1 MRIVIYRRY
10 NDYIYHDFPP
20 EELDK
25 IKTFLYNENIK
36 WYTISYNDK
45 EMIEYEQKFS
55 KRYN

>member
-45 EMIEYEQKFS
+45 EMIEYEQQLS
-55 KRYN
+55 